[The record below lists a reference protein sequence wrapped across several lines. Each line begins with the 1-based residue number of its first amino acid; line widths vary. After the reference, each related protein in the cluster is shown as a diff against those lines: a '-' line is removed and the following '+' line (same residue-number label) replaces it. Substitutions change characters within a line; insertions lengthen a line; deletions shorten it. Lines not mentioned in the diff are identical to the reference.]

1 MLATSNFENILYKC
15 MRVLLEGLFVPLLLY
30 GSETMIWREKE
41 RSRINTVQIDNPRGL
56 LGIKSMDTV
65 LNVQISVL

>member
-41 RSRINTVQIDNPRGL
+41 RSRINTVQIDNLRGL